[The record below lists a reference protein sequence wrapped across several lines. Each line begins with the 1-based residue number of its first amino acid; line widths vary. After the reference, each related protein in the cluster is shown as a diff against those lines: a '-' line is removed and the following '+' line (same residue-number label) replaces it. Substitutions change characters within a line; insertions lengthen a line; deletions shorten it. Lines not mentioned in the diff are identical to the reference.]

1 MRATYIYGAGDI
13 CVINVPDP
21 AIQQPTDAI
30 VRVVRACICGS
41 DLYPYHSMPGTPG
54 GQSILEGGH
63 SERKPLG
70 ASANEAL
77 WSRR

>member
-13 CVINVPDP
+13 RVINVPDP

-41 DLYPYHSMPGTPG
+41 EDVCHAEHFLYDC
-54 GQSILEGGH
+54 
-63 SERKPLG
+63 
-70 ASANEAL
+70 SA
-77 WSRR
+77 RG